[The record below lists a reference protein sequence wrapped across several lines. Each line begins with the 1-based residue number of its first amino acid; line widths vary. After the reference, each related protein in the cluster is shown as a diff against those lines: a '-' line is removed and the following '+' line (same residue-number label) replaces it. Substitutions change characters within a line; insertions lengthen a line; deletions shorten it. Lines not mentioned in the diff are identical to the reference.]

1 MTIRAIA
8 KDLYHFRQVVTKL
21 EKKLDA
27 APQEAKADIERQIR
41 KAKADCNRLR
51 RVLDGQL
58 DR

>member
-8 KDLYHFRQVVTKL
+8 KDLYHFQQKVAEL
-21 EKKLDA
+21 EKKLDS

-41 KAKADCNRLR
+41 KTKAECR
-51 RVLDGQL
+51 RMRRILDGQL

>member
-8 KDLYHFRQVVTKL
+8 KDLYYFQQEVTEL

-41 KAKADCNRLR
+41 KAKAERNRLR
-51 RVLDGQL
+51 RILDGQL

>member
-8 KDLYHFRQVVTKL
+8 RELYRVQQEVAAL

-27 APQEAKADIERQIR
+27 APPEVKVDIECQIR
-41 KAKADCNRLR
+41 KAKAECHRLR
-51 RVLDGQL
+51 RILDGHL

>member
-8 KDLYHFRQVVTKL
+8 KDLYYFQQKVTEL

-41 KAKADCNRLR
+41 KARAACNRLR
-51 RVLDGQL
+51 RILDGQL

>member
-8 KDLYHFRQVVTKL
+8 KDLYHFQQEVAAL

-41 KAKADCNRLR
+41 KAKAECNRLR
-51 RVLDGQL
+51 RILDGQL

>member
-8 KDLYHFRQVVTKL
+8 KDLYHFQQEVTEL

-27 APQEAKADIERQIR
+27 APQEAKADIESQMK
-41 KAKADCNRLR
+41 KAKAECNRLR
-51 RVLDGQL
+51 RILDGQL